1 MDKIETKKVSRSDFL
16 RTAGSTAL
24 YAALGIGFVSCGNS
38 AGTDNNNIIDD
49 SIDDENDTSPIQISN
64 NGNTVTIDLSHN
76 SVSRLKNSGEWL
88 LITQANTLVV
98 NVDGE
103 VIRAFT
109 SVCTHQGCNT
119 NWKFQDSLF
128 ECTCHGSRFNTSGAV
143 VRGPANQDLDE
154 FDVSISGIELTINKN

>member
-1 MDKIETKKVSRSDFL
+1 MNRFKTNEVSRKDFL

-24 YAALGIGFVSCGNS
+24 FAALGIGFVSCSNSTGNDEDNVINNPVD
-38 AGTDNNNIIDD
+38 GGDDNN
-49 SIDDENDTSPIQISN
+49 PIQVSN
-64 NGNTVTIDLSHN
+64 NGNTITIDLNQESA
-76 SVSRLKNSGEWL
+76 SKLKNSGEWL

-109 SVCTHQGCNT
+109 SVCTHQGCT
-119 NWKFQDSLF
+119 SNWEFQNSLF

-143 VRGPANQDLDE
+143 VQGPANQDLDE
-154 FDVSISGIELTINKN
+154 FDVTVNGNELTINKN